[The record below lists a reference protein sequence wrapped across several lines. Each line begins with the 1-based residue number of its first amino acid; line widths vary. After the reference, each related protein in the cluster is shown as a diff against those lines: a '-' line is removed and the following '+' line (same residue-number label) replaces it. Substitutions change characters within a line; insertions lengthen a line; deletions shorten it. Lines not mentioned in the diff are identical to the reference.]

1 MGDDNWDAPAG
12 GFGAAPASTGGFGS
26 ASTNDDSTKFSGFGA
41 SKDDNNN
48 ETKGFS
54 GVS

>member
-1 MGDDNWDAPAG
+1 MGDENWDSAPT
-12 GFGAAPASTGGFGS
+12 PSGGFGS

-41 SKDDNNN
+41 AKDDNNN

-54 GVS
+54 GVSQTQIP